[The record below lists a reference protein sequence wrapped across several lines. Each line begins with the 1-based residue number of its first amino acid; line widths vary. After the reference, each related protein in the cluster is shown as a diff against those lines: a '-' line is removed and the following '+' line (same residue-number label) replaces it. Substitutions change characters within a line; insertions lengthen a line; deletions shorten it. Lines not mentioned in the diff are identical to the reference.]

1 MKRIIYR
8 SRTPIKNI
16 IKQLGRIVAVALFI
30 VLFAYTLYG
39 ARQATYN
46 ARTLAYLELNTDT
59 LEYRIKQ
66 LEQENYTLAT
76 KIDLLYKLGGTAIPS
91 TVEE

>member
-1 MKRIIYR
+1 MKRIIY
-8 SRTPIKNI
+8 SSHTPIKSI
-16 IKQLGRIVAVALFI
+16 IKQLGRIFGYALFI

-39 ARQATYN
+39 ARQATEN
-46 ARTLAYLELNTDT
+46 ARTIDCLELNNQA

-66 LEQENYTLAT
+66 LEQENYALAT
-76 KIDLLYKLGGTAIPS
+76 KIDLLYKLGAIP